1 MDTNILQGQS
11 ELGEERGQVKPRHTR
26 KVVYQFHKT
35 RKRQH
40 NTVQINK
47 KVNRKREEP
56 RNNMVLFMVKISKQ
70 NDMEE
75 NRAAHCYKMMSSNC
89 KSARHHNR

>member
-1 MDTNILQGQS
+1 M
-11 ELGEERGQVKPRHTR
+11 VTR

-40 NTVQINK
+40 NTVQINT
-47 KVNRKREEP
+47 KVNGKCEEP
-56 RNNMVLFMVKISKQ
+56 RNNTVLFMAKISKQ

-75 NRAAHCYKMMSSNC
+75 NEAAHCSKMMASIC
-89 KSARHHNR
+89 KIAWHHNR